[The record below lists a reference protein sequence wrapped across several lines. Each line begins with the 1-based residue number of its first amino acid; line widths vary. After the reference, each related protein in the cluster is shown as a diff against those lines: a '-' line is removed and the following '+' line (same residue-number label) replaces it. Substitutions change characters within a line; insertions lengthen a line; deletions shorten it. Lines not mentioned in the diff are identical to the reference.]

1 MGKKVIVIITTII
14 LAISLVSCTKEDS
27 NKQLSRTELFM
38 GTAVKVT
45 LYDHESEKLLDDVF
59 KRVAEVEN
67 LLSIN
72 KEGTEVG
79 LLNENAGIKG
89 VKLSDFSYNLIKK
102 AIEYSRI
109 SNGGYDVS
117 IGPLV
122 KLWSIGLPEANVPS
136 EDDIKEVIKKIDH
149 TKVKMNDSTNEIFL
163 TEKGMM
169 IDLGSIA
176 KGYIADD
183 ISRLLKENKVERAII
198 DLGGNIYAM
207 GSKDKDHKW
216 KIGIQNPFEDR
227 GDVVG
232 KIEIADKSVV
242 TTGVY
247 ERFIEENGVK
257 YHHILNPK
265 TGYPYET
272 DIAGVTIVSDKSV
285 DGDALSTLVFTKGL
299 DEGLKFVEELEAVD
313 AIFIMNDNKVYI
325 TEGLKGNFKIVNDR
339 FELSN

>member
-1 MGKKVIVIITTII
+1 MGKKVIVIIATII

-27 NKQLSRTELFM
+27 NEQLSRTELFM
-38 GTAVKVT
+38 GTTVKVT
-45 LYDHESEKLLDDVF
+45 LYDHASEKLLDDVF
-59 KRVAEVEN
+59 KRVAEVED

-72 KEGTEVG
+72 KEGTEIG
-79 LLNENAGIKG
+79 LLNENAGIKA
-89 VKLSDFSYNLIKK
+89 VKLSDFSYDLVKK
-102 AIEYSRI
+102 AVEYSRV

-136 EDDIKEVIKKIDH
+136 EEDIKEAIKKIDY
-149 TKVKMNDSTNEIFL
+149 TKIKMNDSTNEVFL

-183 ISRLLKENKVERAII
+183 IARILKENKVERAII

-232 KIEIADKSVV
+232 TIEVANKSVV
-242 TTGVY
+242 TTGIY
-247 ERFIEENGVK
+247 ERFIEEDGVK

-299 DEGLKFVEELEAVD
+299 DEGLKFVEELEGVD

-325 TEGLKGNFKIVNDR
+325 TEGLKGNFEIVNDS
-339 FELSN
+339 FKLSN

>member
-14 LAISLVSCTKEDS
+14 LAMGLVSCSKEDS

-45 LYDHESEKLLDDVF
+45 LYDHASEKLLDDVF
-59 KRVAEVEN
+59 KRVSEVED

-72 KEGTEVG
+72 KEGTEVD

-89 VKLSDFSYNLIKK
+89 VKLSDFSYDLIKK
-102 AIEYSRI
+102 AIEYSKI
-109 SNGGYDVS
+109 SSGGYDVS

-136 EDDIKEVIKKIDH
+136 EDDIKEVIKNIDY
-149 TKVKMNDSTNEIFL
+149 TKVKMDDSTNEVFL
-163 TEKGMM
+163 TERGMM

-183 ISRLLKENKVERAII
+183 IAKLLKENKVERAII

-216 KIGIQNPFEDR
+216 KIGIQNPFKDR

-232 KIEIADKSVV
+232 TIEIANKSVV

-247 ERFIEENGVK
+247 ERFIEKDGVK

-265 TGYPYET
+265 TGYPYKT

-285 DGDALSTLVFTKGL
+285 DGDALSTLIFTKGL
-299 DEGLKFVEELEAVD
+299 DEGLKFVESLETVD

-325 TEGLKGNFKIVNDR
+325 TEGLKGNFKITNDS
-339 FELSN
+339 FKLSN

>member
-14 LAISLVSCTKEDS
+14 LAISLVSCSKKDS
-27 NKQLSRTELFM
+27 NNQLSRTELFM

-45 LYDHESEKLLDDVF
+45 LYDHASEKLLDEVF
-59 KRVAEVEN
+59 SRVAEVED

-79 LLNENAGIKG
+79 QVNENAGIKA
-89 VKLSDFSYNLIKK
+89 VKLSDFSYDLIKK
-102 AIEYSRI
+102 ALEYSKM
-109 SNGGYDVS
+109 SDGGYDVT

-122 KLWSIGLPEANVPS
+122 KLWSIGLSEANVPS
-136 EDDIKEVIKKIDH
+136 EDDIKKVIKNIDY
-149 TKVKMNDSTNEIFL
+149 TKVKMNDSTKEVFL
-163 TEKGMM
+163 SENGMM

-207 GSKDKDHKW
+207 GTKDKEHKW

-232 KIEIADKSVV
+232 TIEIANKSVV

-247 ERFIEENGVK
+247 ERFIEEDGVK

-265 TGYPYET
+265 TGYPYKT

-285 DGDALSTLVFTKGL
+285 DGDALSTLIFTKGL
-299 DEGLKFVEELEAVD
+299 EEGLKFVETLESID

-325 TEGLKGNFKIVNDR
+325 TEGLKGNFKIVNDS